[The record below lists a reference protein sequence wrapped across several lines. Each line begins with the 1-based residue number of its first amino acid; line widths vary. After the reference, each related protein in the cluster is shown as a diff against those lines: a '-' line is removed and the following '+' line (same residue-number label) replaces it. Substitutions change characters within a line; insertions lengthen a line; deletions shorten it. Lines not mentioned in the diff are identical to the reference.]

1 MITINAPFW
10 VALLI
15 GALGFWSS
23 ILIMQW
29 LLRHR
34 SNRNAVIFVPGL
46 LLASFL
52 AIVIPG
58 GTAGASAAEIGMSV
72 AVLPIAFTCYI
83 LFLGIRDAITS
94 RDGKK

>member
-10 VALLI
+10 VGLLI
-15 GALGFWSS
+15 GALGFWSA

-29 LLRHR
+29 LLKHR
-34 SNRNAVIFVPGL
+34 SNRSTIILVPGL

-58 GTAGASAAEIGMSV
+58 ATVQAPAAEIGISV
-72 AVLPIAFTCYI
+72 AVLPIAFACYI
-83 LFLGIRDAITS
+83 VVLGIRDVIAS
-94 RDGKK
+94 REAKK